1 MTFVTD
7 LPVRTAQAPGKDDK
21 LIKIT
26 TDLLYKNKRFVRASE
41 TAGKQ
46 SGISLPEERLQSR
59 EPLGDCKNNSKPPY
73 HSRESLGTKAGSGDA
88 GEAAGESPRRS
99 KDQVP
104 ETPEKRPGSRPAEA
118 TLNNRVKP
126 VPRAA
131 RGHGVKPE

>member
-59 EPLGDCKNNSKPPY
+59 EPLGDCKKTTVNRLTTAE
-73 HSRESLGTKAGSGDA
+73 SRSAQK
-88 GEAAGESPRRS
+88 
-99 KDQVP
+99 QVP

-118 TLNNRVKP
+118 KLNNRVKP